1 MKFFIDILKG
11 MVIGLANII
20 PGVSGGTMMVS
31 MGIYDTLI
39 YCITHLFKQFKKSLM
54 TLLPFVVGMIAAL
67 AILSNV
73 ITWALM
79 DEFAALPTNT
89 LFIGLILGGLPA
101 IFKQIKGSKKRDSI
115 LGGILFVLF
124 FALVI
129 FMATLK
135 ETQDTGAVISLSVL
149 EVLKLTLMGCIASAT
164 MVIPGVSGSMMLML
178 MGYYYPVIGAIKNL
192 INALVALDGGAIL
205 YNVGILLPFG
215 IGVVIGIFAI
225 AKLIEI
231 LLAKWKCITYGA
243 ILGLVV
249 ASPFAILM
257 GLSLP
262 GFNLV
267 QVIVSVLTFILG
279 FAAAWLLARKDEKPA
294 ACYLTIEN
302 APVCNGQRRFF
313 DAADAAG

>member
-54 TLLPFVVGMIAAL
+54 TLLPFVVGMIA
-67 AILSNV
+67 S
-73 ITWALM
+73 
-79 DEFAALPTNT
+79 LPTNT

-294 ACYLTIEN
+294 A
-302 APVCNGQRRFF
+302 
-313 DAADAAG
+313 